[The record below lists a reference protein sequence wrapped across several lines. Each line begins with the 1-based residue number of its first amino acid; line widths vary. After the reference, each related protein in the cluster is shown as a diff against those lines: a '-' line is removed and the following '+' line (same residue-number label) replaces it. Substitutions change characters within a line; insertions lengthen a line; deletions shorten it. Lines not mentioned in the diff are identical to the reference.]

1 MSSQPIFRGVARG
14 AMAGCSGDRFRRR
27 AGEELVE
34 HIRARVFP
42 MASRSRFQGRVELL
56 GQGDPDMD
64 RKDESVLRV
73 SSSFL
78 LVAALASLAVVS
90 PLRAVE
96 PVAAAPASQLADGT
110 WTVQGRAIQG
120 TRRCGDWLVRLTS
133 RQGQLSGMVSLA
145 QSSVPIQ
152 NLVLQPDGSFLGT
165 GRAGLVGSRH
175 VRAYRVSGKFS
186 GDTVSL
192 TLQESMCPPR
202 HGTAVREAAVG

>member
-1 MSSQPIFRGVARG
+1 
-14 AMAGCSGDRFRRR
+14 
-27 AGEELVE
+27 
-34 HIRARVFP
+34 
-42 MASRSRFQGRVELL
+42 
-56 GQGDPDMD
+56 MD

-120 TRRCGDWLVRLTS
+120 ARRCGDWLVRLTNS
-133 RQGQLSGMVSLA
+133 GGQLSGIVSLA
-145 QSSVPIQ
+145 RSSVPIQ
-152 NLVLQPDGSFLGT
+152 KLTLQPDGTFSGT
-165 GRAGLVGSRH
+165 TRAGLVGSRH

-202 HGTAVREAAVG
+202 HGTAVRQATVG